1 MFNVCWSRTKK
12 QLDVLQGMVDAIERR
27 TFNINQKVDMLM
39 ALVQVEQDDL
49 DALDVVLDEA
59 TTAIETR
66 LEALQVALPDA
77 DLSALQADVAAL
89 RNLSAPAAAPVDTPP
104 AASE

>member
-1 MFNVCWSRTKK
+1 MCWRKQSRK
-12 QLDVLQGMVDAIERR
+12 LDYIVDLVDAIERR

-49 DALDVVLDEA
+49 DALDVALDEA

>member
-1 MFNVCWSRTKK
+1 MCWSRTKK

-49 DALDVVLDEA
+49 DALDSALDEVA
-59 TTAIETR
+59 AS
-66 LEALQVALPDA
+66 LEAKLEGLQVALPDA
-77 DLSALQADVAAL
+77 DLSELQADVAAL
-89 RNLSAPAAAPVDTPP
+89 RNLAAPASEPVDTPP

>member
-1 MFNVCWSRTKK
+1 MCWRKQSRK
-12 QLDVLQGMVDAIERR
+12 LDYIVDLVDAIERR

-49 DALDVVLDEA
+49 DALDVALDEA

-89 RNLSAPAAAPVDTPP
+89 RNLAAPASEPVDTP
-104 AASE
+104 ASE